1 MKMFIIDIMKRLI
14 AMIVMAYGTASF
26 VVFVLAVSYI
36 EKDPDA
42 PWFVIGGL
50 LGMIFTYKVI
60 DCEQL
65 Y

>member
-26 VVFVLAVSYI
+26 AVFVLAVSCI
-36 EKDPDA
+36 GKDPAA

-50 LGMIFTYKVI
+50 LGMIFTYKAI